1 MEYVMFPV
9 IDPEATGRNIQ
20 RLRQQ
25 RGLPVRA
32 LQAYFGFTE
41 PQAIYKWQSGRSLPT
56 VDNLLA
62 LSALLGVP
70 MDRILVVRPNLSI
83 AKQQAKPAA
92 SCFCQTNT
100 AVPSKSAVSSTF
112 PVAAHSQPRTNIC
125 RNCRGAKLTMVFSP
139 RPWPV

>member
-20 RLRQQ
+20 RLRKQ
-25 RGLPVRA
+25 RGLTVRD

-41 PQAIYKWQSGRSLPT
+41 PQAVYKWQSGRSLPT

-70 MDRILVVRPNLSI
+70 MDQILVVKSNIRI
-83 AKQQAKPAA
+83 AKQQAAPAA
-92 SCFCQTNT
+92 SCFSGIKIPLFRFGTGGWGI
-100 AVPSKSAVSSTF
+100 SS
-112 PVAAHSQPRTNIC
+112 R
-125 RNCRGAKLTMVFSP
+125 SP
-139 RPWPV
+139 